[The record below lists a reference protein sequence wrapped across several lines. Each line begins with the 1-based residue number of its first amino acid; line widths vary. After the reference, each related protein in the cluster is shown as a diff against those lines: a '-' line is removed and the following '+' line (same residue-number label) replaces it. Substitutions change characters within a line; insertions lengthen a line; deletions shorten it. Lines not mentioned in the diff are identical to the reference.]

1 MKLGRLAG
9 AIAALEYAPM
19 EQYLYFGSLGLHERQ
34 YQIPNFVGL
43 ALEPAHD
50 REIRHDLT
58 AALPFGDNSIAKVQ
72 AQDVL
77 EHLPFDK
84 APFVLDEI
92 YRVLKPGGTFRLSV
106 PDYRSPP
113 LKRRSLY
120 DARGRVIGDLL
131 MGATSYLD
139 ETTGDARIRF
149 SEDGDAH
156 LWFPRYELVTHLIL
170 KSELRKA
177 QIHFY
182 QAFLDD
188 HTYLCEPIPEDEMFV
203 QRAAPHDR
211 RAGGAPVSIV
221 ADFVK

>member
-1 MKLGRLAG
+1 
-9 AIAALEYAPM
+9 M

-34 YQIPNFVGL
+34 YQIPNFIGL
-43 ALEPAHD
+43 ALQPAHD
-50 REIRHDLT
+50 REIKHNFTDP
-58 AALPFGDNSIAKVQ
+58 LPFGDGSIAKIQ

-77 EHLPFDK
+77 EHVGFEKVP
-84 APFVLDEI
+84 AILDEI
-92 YRVLKPGGTFRLSV
+92 HRVLRPGGIFRLSV
-106 PDYRSPP
+106 PDYRSPV
-113 LKRRSLY
+113 LKRRSIY

-139 ETTGDARIRF
+139 QATGDARVRF

-156 LWFPRYELVTHLIL
+156 LWFPRYELITHLVL
-170 KSELRKA
+170 KSEIRKA
-177 QIHFY
+177 AIHFY

-188 HTYLCEPIPEDEMFV
+188 HSYLCEPVPEDEMFV

-211 RAGGAPVSIV
+211 RAGGAPTSII

>member
-1 MKLGRLAG
+1 
-9 AIAALEYAPM
+9 M

-43 ALEPAHD
+43 ALQPAHD
-50 REIRHDLT
+50 REIKHNFTDP
-58 AALPFGDNSIAKVQ
+58 LPFGDGSIAKIQ

-77 EHLPFDK
+77 EHVAFEKVP
-84 APFVLDEI
+84 AILDEI
-92 YRVLKPGGTFRLSV
+92 HRVLRPGGIFRLSV
-106 PDYRSPP
+106 PDYRSPV
-113 LKRRSLY
+113 LKRRSIY

-139 ETTGDARIRF
+139 QATGDARVRF

-156 LWFPRYELVTHLIL
+156 LWFPRYELITHLVL
-170 KSELRKA
+170 KSEIRKA
-177 QIHFY
+177 AIHFY

-188 HTYLCEPIPEDEMFV
+188 HSYLCEPVPEDEMFV

-211 RAGGAPVSIV
+211 RAGGAPTSII

>member
-1 MKLGRLAG
+1 
-9 AIAALEYAPM
+9 M

-43 ALEPAHD
+43 ALQPAHD
-50 REIRHDLT
+50 REIKHNFTDP
-58 AALPFGDNSIAKVQ
+58 LPFGDGSIAKIQ

-77 EHLPFDK
+77 EHVAFEKVP
-84 APFVLDEI
+84 AILDEI
-92 YRVLKPGGTFRLSV
+92 HRVLRPGGIFRLSV
-106 PDYRSPP
+106 PDYRSPV
-113 LKRRSLY
+113 LKRRSIY

-139 ETTGDARIRF
+139 QATGDARVRF

-156 LWFPRYELVTHLIL
+156 LWFPRYELITHLVL
-170 KSELRKA
+170 KSEIRKA
-177 QIHFY
+177 AIHFY

-188 HTYLCEPIPEDEMFV
+188 HSYLCEPVPEDEMFV
-203 QRAAPHDR
+203 QRAAPHER
-211 RAGGAPVSIV
+211 RAGGAPTSII